1 MPASSHD
8 HLKRLG
14 KKLSLKED
22 RLKLLGHVDDD
33 ELLDLYRSCR
43 LFVCPSTH
51 EGFGLPPLEA
61 MACGAPVIASNAS
74 SLPEVI
80 GNAEA
85 LFDPLS
91 ADDICAKIVQVLE
104 DPAFSSSL
112 VEKACGRPANFLGV
126 VLGGPLG

>member
-1 MPASSHD
+1 MMT
-8 HLKRLG
+8 
-14 KKLSLKED
+14 
-22 RLKLLGHVDDD
+22 
-33 ELLDLYRSCR
+33 SCLIYIAAADCLCAPQHMKALAYHR
-43 LFVCPSTH
+43 R
-51 EGFGLPPLEA
+51 GD
-61 MACGAPVIASNAS
+61 ACGAPVIASNAS

-112 VEKACGRPANFLGV
+112 GSANFLGV